1 MKTENSL
8 KNDYSRLV
16 ALFDLDGVILDT
28 ESQYTELWEGI
39 GIDFLGRTGF
49 GTLIKG
55 QTLVNIFE
63 THFTD
68 KSQHEH
74 INRRLKDFE
83 KQMKLPFIKGAKE
96 FVLELRKNGIKTAIV
111 TSSDSSKMES
121 VYAKIPEFQ
130 SLFDKILTAEMFAK
144 GKPNPDCYLL
154 GAKVFDAQI
163 EDCVVFEDSFHGL
176 QAGRSA
182 KMKVV
187 GLATTNPKEKIIDK
201 ANIIIEDFSN
211 FTVENFVKFAVS

>member
-28 ESQYTELWEGI
+28 ESQYTELWESI

-83 KQMKLPFIKGAKE
+83 KQMKLPFVKGSKE
-96 FVLELRKNGIKTAIV
+96 FVLDLRKKGIKTAIV
-111 TSSDSSKMES
+111 TSSSSNKMES
-121 VYAKIPEFQ
+121 VYKKIPDFK
-130 SLFDKILTAEMFAK
+130 SMFDKILTAEMFEK

-154 GAKVFDAQI
+154 GAKVFDAKI
-163 EDCVVFEDSFHGL
+163 EDCIVFEDSFHGL

-187 GLATTNPKEKIIDK
+187 GLSTTNPKEKIIDK
-201 ANIIIEDFSN
+201 ADIVIEDF
-211 FTVENFVKFAVS
+211 ENITIEQLLENLN

>member
-28 ESQYTELWEGI
+28 ESQYTELWESI
-39 GIDFLGRTGF
+39 GIDFLERTGF

-201 ANIIIEDFSN
+201 ADIIIEDFSN

>member
-1 MKTENSL
+1 MSFYQWKNCTFTTKDKKVNFNIKHLELGQRFFCAFVGSNGSGKTLFANAISNNLILKTGSIPENLNTAIIS
-8 KNDYSRLV
+8 
-16 ALFDLDGVILDT
+16 
-28 ESQYTELWEGI
+28 
-39 GIDFLGRTGF
+39 
-49 GTLIKG
+49 
-55 QTLVNIFE
+55 
-63 THFTD
+63 
-68 KSQHEH
+68 
-74 INRRLKDFE
+74 FE

-111 TSSDSSKMES
+111 TSSDSSKMKS

-154 GAKVFDAQI
+154 GAKVFDAKI

-201 ANIIIEDFSN
+201 ADIIIEDFSN

>member
-1 MKTENSL
+1 
-8 KNDYSRLV
+8 
-16 ALFDLDGVILDT
+16 
-28 ESQYTELWEGI
+28 
-39 GIDFLGRTGF
+39 
-49 GTLIKG
+49 
-55 QTLVNIFE
+55 
-63 THFTD
+63 
-68 KSQHEH
+68 
-74 INRRLKDFE
+74 
-83 KQMKLPFIKGAKE
+83 
-96 FVLELRKNGIKTAIV
+96 
-111 TSSDSSKMES
+111 MES

-130 SLFDKILTAEMFAK
+130 FLFDKILTAEMFAK

-154 GAKVFDAQI
+154 GAKVFDAKI

-201 ANIIIEDFSN
+201 ADIIIEDFSN

>member
-1 MKTENSL
+1 MKTENLL

-39 GIDFLGRTGF
+39 GIDFLGRPGF

-121 VYAKIPEFQ
+121 VYAKIPDFQ

-154 GAKVFDAQI
+154 GAKVFDAKI

-201 ANIIIEDFSN
+201 ADIIIEDFSN
-211 FTVENFVKFAVS
+211 FSIENFVNFAIS

>member
-1 MKTENSL
+1 
-8 KNDYSRLV
+8 
-16 ALFDLDGVILDT
+16 
-28 ESQYTELWEGI
+28 
-39 GIDFLGRTGF
+39 
-49 GTLIKG
+49 
-55 QTLVNIFE
+55 LVNIFE
-63 THFTD
+63 THFTE

-83 KQMKLPFIKGAKE
+83 KQMKLPFVKGAKE
-96 FVLELRKNGIKTAIV
+96 FVLELRKNRIKTAIV

-121 VYAKIPEFQ
+121 VYKKIPDFK
-130 SLFDKILTAEMFAK
+130 SMFDKILTAEMFEK

-154 GAKVFDAQI
+154 GAKVFDAKI
-163 EDCVVFEDSFHGL
+163 EDCIVFEDSFHGL

-201 ANIIIEDFSN
+201 ADIIIEDFAN
-211 FTVENFVKFAVS
+211 ITIEQLLENLN

>member
-1 MKTENSL
+1 MKTDNLL
-8 KNDYSRLV
+8 KNDYSHLV

-39 GIDFLGRTGF
+39 GVDFLGRTGF

-68 KSQHEH
+68 KSQHER

-83 KQMKLPFIKGAKE
+83 KQMKLPYIKGAKE

-121 VYAKIPEFQ
+121 VYSKIPDFQ
-130 SLFDKILTAEMFAK
+130 SLFDKILTAEMFKK

-154 GAKVFDAQI
+154 GAKVFDAKI
-163 EDCVVFEDSFHGL
+163 ENCVVFEDSFHGL
-176 QAGRSA
+176 QAGRDA

-187 GLATTNPKEKIIDK
+187 GLATTNPKESIIDK
-201 ANIIIEDFSN
+201 SDIVIEDFSD
-211 FTVENFVKFAVS
+211 FSIENFVNFVNS

>member
-55 QTLVNIFE
+55 LTLVNIFE

-201 ANIIIEDFSN
+201 ADIIIEDFSN
-211 FTVENFVKFAVS
+211 FTVEDFINFAL